1 MMKAKRD
8 HFFLV
13 MVQSILAIAASL
25 AVLLSL
31 PAWPTV
37 IDAHRE
43 VSPET
48 AAGWLKH
55 EGNPVL
61 GGKLGTCFD
70 VSLLKEGRKYRM
82 WFSWRPR
89 KSIGLVESTDGIH
102 WSDPVICLAPNPGA
116 QWEDD
121 VNRQIVVKRSD
132 GYSMWYTG
140 QAKGHSWIGYARSRD
155 GNRWERSS
163 PRPVL
168 SPDKP
173 WEKAAVM
180 CPHVNWDES
189 AKLYRMWYSA
199 GEQDEPDAIGYAT
212 SPDGLRW
219 EKLAQN
225 PVFRADPRNPWEQ
238 DKVTGCQVI
247 RHGAWYYMFYIGFR
261 DVDHAQI
268 GLARSRDGITGW
280 QRHPANPVIRPGR
293 DAWDGDA
300 CYKPFAIFEPNYGW
314 RLWYNGR
321 RGEIEQIGLAIH
333 EGEDLGF

>member
-31 PAWPTV
+31 PAWPTA

-163 PRPVL
+163 PRSEEHTSEL
-168 SPDKP
+168 QSPCNLVCRLLL
-173 WEKAAVM
+173 EK
-180 CPHVNWDES
+180 
-189 AKLYRMWYSA
+189 K
-199 GEQDEPDAIGYAT
+199 
-212 SPDGLRW
+212 
-219 EKLAQN
+219 K
-225 PVFRADPRNPWEQ
+225 
-238 DKVTGCQVI
+238 
-247 RHGAWYYMFYIGFR
+247 
-261 DVDHAQI
+261 
-268 GLARSRDGITGW
+268 
-280 QRHPANPVIRPGR
+280 
-293 DAWDGDA
+293 
-300 CYKPFAIFEPNYGW
+300 
-314 RLWYNGR
+314 
-321 RGEIEQIGLAIH
+321 
-333 EGEDLGF
+333 